1 MKKTCH
7 ASQTKL
13 TRLEQVCSLFGK
25 TAAARQSGWLG
36 AMGLDHL
43 CARRHS
49 GHCRIYTGQ
58 FFGHLQLVHGLTAY
72 PDHGLVIDVALH
84 AGTLLAVM
92 SYFYRDVGL
101 MLVGGRNI
109 IRRRPSASAHL
120 VRVLVIAS
128 LPVLLAGAV
137 LVALGV
143 TDALRKPEIVA
154 WASIVF
160 AIPLW
165 LADRRHATRSSDI
178 KASEGGDVQTISPR
192 HALIIGLAQ
201 MLALIPGAS
210 RAGVTI
216 MAGLYLGFDRTQ
228 AARFSMLLA
237 MPVIGA
243 FALVDLVDLVQAG
256 ALRLW
261 ARRWSQACW
270 RRSSPLRPF
279 MCF

>member
-1 MKKTCH
+1 
-7 ASQTKL
+7 
-13 TRLEQVCSLFGK
+13 
-25 TAAARQSGWLG
+25 
-36 AMGLDHL
+36 MGLDHL
-43 CARRHS
+43 LLLAAIQGITEFIPVS
-49 GHCRIYTGQ
+49 SS
-58 FFGHLQLVHGLTAY
+58 GHLQLVHGLIAF
-72 PDHGLVIDVALH
+72 PDHGLAVDVALH

-92 SYFYRDVGL
+92 AYFYRDVGL
-101 MLVGGRNI
+101 ILVGARDI
-109 IRRRPSASAHL
+109 VRRQPSAPANL
-120 VRVLVIAS
+120 VWVLMIAS
-128 LPVLLAGAV
+128 LPVLLAGAI
-137 LVALGV
+137 LVVLGV

-165 LADRRHATRSSDI
+165 LADRKHATRSSDI
-178 KASEGGDVQTISPR
+178 KASERGDVQTISPR

-243 FALVDLVDLVQAG
+243 FALVGLVDLVQAG
-256 ALRLW
+256 ALEALGMALVAGLLAALFAFATIHMFLKITRKIGL
-261 ARRWSQACW
+261 
-270 RRSSPLRPF
+270 LPF
-279 MCF
+279 VIYRIGLGIGLLVALA

>member
-1 MKKTCH
+1 
-7 ASQTKL
+7 
-13 TRLEQVCSLFGK
+13 
-25 TAAARQSGWLG
+25 
-36 AMGLDHL
+36 MGLDHL
-43 CARRHS
+43 LLLAAIQGITEFIPVS
-49 GHCRIYTGQ
+49 SS
-58 FFGHLQLVHGLTAY
+58 GHLQLVHGLTAY

-92 SYFYRDVGL
+92 AYFYRDVGL
-101 MLVGGRNI
+101 MLAGARDI

-137 LVALGV
+137 LVALDV

-178 KASEGGDVQTISPR
+178 KAREGGDPQTISP
-192 HALIIGLAQ
+192 HQALIIGLAQ

-243 FALVDLVDLVQAG
+243 FALVGFIDLVRAG
-256 ALRLW
+256 ALEALGAALVAGLLAAIFAFATIHVFLKMTRTIGL
-261 ARRWSQACW
+261 
-270 RRSSPLRPF
+270 LPF
-279 MCF
+279 VIYRIGLGISLLMVLA

>member
-1 MKKTCH
+1 
-7 ASQTKL
+7 
-13 TRLEQVCSLFGK
+13 
-25 TAAARQSGWLG
+25 
-36 AMGLDHL
+36 MGLDHL
-43 CARRHS
+43 LLLAAIQGITEFIPVS
-49 GHCRIYTGQ
+49 SS
-58 FFGHLQLVHGLTAY
+58 GHLQLVHGLTAF
-72 PDHGLVIDVALH
+72 PDHGLAVDVALH

-92 SYFYRDVGL
+92 AYFYRDVGL
-101 MLVGGRNI
+101 MLVGARDI
-109 IRRRPSASAHL
+109 VRRQPSAPAHL

-128 LPVLLAGAV
+128 LPVLLAGAT
-137 LVALGV
+137 LVVLGV

-165 LADRRHATRSSDI
+165 LADRKHATRSSDI
-178 KASEGGDVQTISPR
+178 KASERGDVQTISPR

-243 FALVDLVDLVQAG
+243 FALVGLVDLVQAG
-256 ALRLW
+256 ALEALGMALVAGLLAALFAFATIHMFLKITRKIGL
-261 ARRWSQACW
+261 
-270 RRSSPLRPF
+270 LPF
-279 MCF
+279 VIYRIGLGIGLLVALT

>member
-1 MKKTCH
+1 
-7 ASQTKL
+7 
-13 TRLEQVCSLFGK
+13 
-25 TAAARQSGWLG
+25 
-36 AMGLDHL
+36 MGLDHL
-43 CARRHS
+43 LLLAAIQGITEFIPVS
-49 GHCRIYTGQ
+49 SS
-58 FFGHLQLVHGLTAY
+58 GHLQLVHGLTAF
-72 PDHGLVIDVALH
+72 PDHGLAVDVALH

-92 SYFYRDVGL
+92 AYFYRDVGL
-101 MLVGGRNI
+101 MLVGARDI
-109 IRRRPSASAHL
+109 VRRQPSAPANL

-128 LPVLLAGAV
+128 FPVLLSGAT
-137 LVALGV
+137 LVVSGV
-143 TDALRKPEIVA
+143 ADVLRKPEIVA

-178 KASEGGDVQTISPR
+178 KASEGGDLQTISPR

-228 AARFSMLLA
+228 AARFSMVLA

-243 FALVDLVDLVQAG
+243 FALVGLVDLVQAG
-256 ALRLW
+256 ALEALGMALVAGLLAALFAFATIHMFLKITRKIGL
-261 ARRWSQACW
+261 
-270 RRSSPLRPF
+270 LPF
-279 MCF
+279 VIYRIGLGIGLLVALA

>member
-1 MKKTCH
+1 
-7 ASQTKL
+7 
-13 TRLEQVCSLFGK
+13 
-25 TAAARQSGWLG
+25 
-36 AMGLDHL
+36 MGLDHL
-43 CARRHS
+43 LLLAAIQGITEFIPVS
-49 GHCRIYTGQ
+49 SS
-58 FFGHLQLVHGLTAY
+58 GHLQLVHGLTAF
-72 PDHGLVIDVALH
+72 PDHGLAVDVALH

-92 SYFYRDVGL
+92 AYFYRDVGL
-101 MLVGGRNI
+101 MLVGARDI
-109 IRRRPSASAHL
+109 VRRQPSAPAHL

-128 LPVLLAGAV
+128 LPVLLAGAT
-137 LVALGV
+137 LVVLGV

-216 MAGLYLGFDRTQ
+216 MAGLYLGFDRTK
-228 AARFSMLLA
+228 AAHFSMILA

-243 FALVDLVDLVQAG
+243 FAFVGLVDLVQEG
-256 ALRLW
+256 ALEALGLALVAGLLAALFAFATIHVFLKMTRTIGL
-261 ARRWSQACW
+261 
-270 RRSSPLRPF
+270 LPF
-279 MCF
+279 VIYRIGLGIGLLVVLA

>member
-1 MKKTCH
+1 
-7 ASQTKL
+7 
-13 TRLEQVCSLFGK
+13 
-25 TAAARQSGWLG
+25 
-36 AMGLDHL
+36 MGLDHL
-43 CARRHS
+43 LLLAAIQGITEFIPVS
-49 GHCRIYTGQ
+49 SS
-58 FFGHLQLVHGLTAY
+58 GHLQLVHGLTAF
-72 PDHGLVIDVALH
+72 PDHGLAVDVALH

-92 SYFYRDVGL
+92 AYFYSDVGL
-101 MLVGGRNI
+101 MLVGARDI
-109 IRRRPSASAHL
+109 VRRQPSAPAHL

-128 LPVLLAGAV
+128 LPVLLAGAT
-137 LVALGV
+137 LVVLGV

-178 KASEGGDVQTISPR
+178 KAREGGDPQTISP
-192 HALIIGLAQ
+192 HQALIIGSAQ

-243 FALVDLVDLVQAG
+243 FALVGLVDLVQAG
-256 ALRLW
+256 ALEALGTALVAGLLAALFAFATIHVFLKMTRTIGL
-261 ARRWSQACW
+261 
-270 RRSSPLRPF
+270 LPF
-279 MCF
+279 VIYRIGLGIGLLVVLA

>member
-1 MKKTCH
+1 
-7 ASQTKL
+7 
-13 TRLEQVCSLFGK
+13 
-25 TAAARQSGWLG
+25 
-36 AMGLDHL
+36 MGLDHL
-43 CARRHS
+43 LLLAAIQGITEFIPVS
-49 GHCRIYTGQ
+49 SS
-58 FFGHLQLVHGLTAY
+58 GHLQLVHGLTAF
-72 PDHGLVIDVALH
+72 PDHGLAVDVALH

-92 SYFYRDVGL
+92 AYFYRDVGL
-101 MLVGGRNI
+101 MLVGARDI
-109 IRRRPSASAHL
+109 VRRQPSAPAHL

-128 LPVLLAGAV
+128 LPVLLAGAT
-137 LVALGV
+137 LVVLGV

-178 KASEGGDVQTISPR
+178 KAREGGDPQTISP
-192 HALIIGLAQ
+192 HQALIIGSAQ

-243 FALVDLVDLVQAG
+243 FALVGLVDLVQAG
-256 ALRLW
+256 ALEALGTALVAGLLAALFAFATIHVFLKMTRTIGL
-261 ARRWSQACW
+261 
-270 RRSSPLRPF
+270 LPF
-279 MCF
+279 VIYRIGLGIGLLVVLA

>member
-1 MKKTCH
+1 
-7 ASQTKL
+7 
-13 TRLEQVCSLFGK
+13 
-25 TAAARQSGWLG
+25 
-36 AMGLDHL
+36 MGLDHL
-43 CARRHS
+43 LLLAAIQGITEFIPVS
-49 GHCRIYTGQ
+49 SS
-58 FFGHLQLVHGLTAY
+58 GHLQLVHGLTAF
-72 PDHGLVIDVALH
+72 PDHGLAVDVALH

-92 SYFYRDVGL
+92 AYFYRDVGL
-101 MLVGGRNI
+101 MLVGARDI
-109 IRRRPSASAHL
+109 VRRQPSAPAHL

-128 LPVLLAGAV
+128 LPVLLAGAT
-137 LVALGV
+137 LVVLGV

-178 KASEGGDVQTISPR
+178 KAYEGGDVQTISPR

-243 FALVDLVDLVQAG
+243 FALVGLVDLVQAG
-256 ALRLW
+256 AFEALGTALVAGLLAALFAFATIHVFLKMTRTIGL
-261 ARRWSQACW
+261 
-270 RRSSPLRPF
+270 LPF
-279 MCF
+279 VIYRIGLGIGLLVVLA

>member
-1 MKKTCH
+1 
-7 ASQTKL
+7 
-13 TRLEQVCSLFGK
+13 
-25 TAAARQSGWLG
+25 
-36 AMGLDHL
+36 MGLDHL
-43 CARRHS
+43 LLLAAIQGITEFIPVS
-49 GHCRIYTGQ
+49 SS
-58 FFGHLQLVHGLTAY
+58 GHLQLVHGLTAF
-72 PDHGLVIDVALH
+72 PDHGLAVDVALH

-92 SYFYRDVGL
+92 AYFYRDVGL
-101 MLVGGRNI
+101 ILVGARDI
-109 IRRRPSASAHL
+109 VRRQPSAPAHL

-128 LPVLLAGAV
+128 LPVLLAGAT
-137 LVALGV
+137 LVVLGV

-178 KASEGGDVQTISPR
+178 KASEGDDVQTISPR

-243 FALVDLVDLVQAG
+243 FALVGLVELLHARAYETLGTALVAG
-256 ALRLW
+256 LLAALFAFATIHVFLKITRTIGL
-261 ARRWSQACW
+261 
-270 RRSSPLRPF
+270 LPF
-279 MCF
+279 VIYRIVLGIGLLVVLA

>member
-1 MKKTCH
+1 
-7 ASQTKL
+7 
-13 TRLEQVCSLFGK
+13 
-25 TAAARQSGWLG
+25 
-36 AMGLDHL
+36 MGLDHL
-43 CARRHS
+43 LLLAAIQGITEFMPVS
-49 GHCRIYTGQ
+49 SS
-58 FFGHLQLVHGLTAY
+58 GHLQLVHGLTAF
-72 PDHGLVIDVALH
+72 PDHGLAVDVALH

-92 SYFYRDVGL
+92 AYFYRDVGL
-101 MLVGGRNI
+101 MLVGARDI
-109 IRRRPSASAHL
+109 VRRQPSAAAHL

-128 LPVLLAGAV
+128 LPVLLAGAT
-137 LVALGV
+137 LVVLGV

-165 LADRRHATRSSDI
+165 LADRRHVTRSSDI

-243 FALVDLVDLVQAG
+243 FALVGLVDLVQAG
-256 ALRLW
+256 ALEALGTALVAGLLAALFAFATIHVFLKMTRTIGL
-261 ARRWSQACW
+261 
-270 RRSSPLRPF
+270 LPF
-279 MCF
+279 VIYRIGLGIGLLVVLA

>member
-1 MKKTCH
+1 
-7 ASQTKL
+7 
-13 TRLEQVCSLFGK
+13 
-25 TAAARQSGWLG
+25 
-36 AMGLDHL
+36 MGLDHL
-43 CARRHS
+43 LLLAAIQGITEFIPVS
-49 GHCRIYTGQ
+49 SS
-58 FFGHLQLVHGLTAY
+58 GHLQLVHGLTAF
-72 PDHGLVIDVALH
+72 PDHGLAVDVALH

-92 SYFYRDVGL
+92 AYFYRDVGL
-101 MLVGGRNI
+101 ILVGARDI
-109 IRRRPSASAHL
+109 VRRQPSAPANL
-120 VRVLVIAS
+120 VWVLMIAS
-128 LPVLLAGAV
+128 LPVLLAGAI
-137 LVALGV
+137 LVVLGV

-165 LADRRHATRSSDI
+165 LADRKHATRSSDI
-178 KASEGGDVQTISPR
+178 KASERGDVQTISPR

-243 FALVDLVDLVQAG
+243 FALVGLVDLVQAS
-256 ALRLW
+256 ALEALGMALVAGLLAALFAFATIHMFLKITRKIGL
-261 ARRWSQACW
+261 
-270 RRSSPLRPF
+270 LPF
-279 MCF
+279 VIYRIGLGIGLLVALA